1 MALWMPR
8 GARAIEIALAAMEVG
23 LRDLSTAF
31 KEAGHGYLP
40 CDDSLPLLR
49 VLQMLST
56 AGAGLLVATE
66 AKCSAVQGD
75 PSWSGLALDV
85 ELLELLD
92 TKLLKAVAPR
102 PGWLERG
109 DSRNSQLA
117 YAAQQKVT
125 QRLNLCR

>member
-1 MALWMPR
+1 M
-8 GARAIEIALAAMEVG
+8 
-23 LRDLSTAF
+23 
-31 KEAGHGYLP
+31 
-40 CDDSLPLLR
+40 
-49 VLQMLST
+49 
-56 AGAGLLVATE
+56 
-66 AKCSAVQGD
+66 QGD

-125 QRLNLCR
+125 QRVEFVQVIFTSGSTGRPKGVAVSHRSIVHLIASWPSELSKTQ